1 MNRNFLI
8 ATLCLIVSVP
18 FLLLG
23 ALIRLAE
30 GAGMDGYNWM
40 DDFIP

>member
-1 MNRNFLI
+1 MKNFLI
-8 ATLCLIVSVP
+8 ATLCLIVSIP
-18 FLLLG
+18 FLLFG

-30 GAGMDGYNWM
+30 GATFDGYNWM